1 MTDASE
7 RLAQLRRAA
16 LIELPQVYKAVRDK
30 YRRDFPA
37 AMDQG
42 AVSQATA
49 AAQSILKGVP
59 EELRLPAKLKL
70 KEMLD
75 AALASSTTS
84 EVSPEVFR
92 GQYLCTPK
100 ERSEDDSI
108 GQRDSSTY
116 RKPRR

>member
-37 AMDQG
+37 SWSIA
-42 AVSQATA
+42 AVSQATV

-70 KEMLD
+70 KEML
-75 AALASSTTS
+75 ASALATATTS
-84 EVSPEVFR
+84 EMSPEVFR
-92 GQYLCTPK
+92 SQYLCTPK

-116 RKPRR
+116 RKSRR